1 MSLSVSL
8 ALRQLVRLAWWHA
21 TSLAAKTSFYFCP
34 CNCCNY
40 CCLLLPLQLGR
51 LAKCRSR
58 GLYAAPGETM
68 EWRVKS
74 GQSANLRDRV
84 QPGSQPAR
92 QPVAR
97 KLAHLLQVSLACT
110 LSRRYLG
117 CWLAPQSTH
126 THTHPQTN
134 PHNPHSRPIES
145 KPAARLSLSL
155 SVRLSH
161 CLSVCLLVH
170 LSMS

>member
-34 CNCCNY
+34 CNCCNH

-58 GLYAAPGETM
+58 GLCAAPGETM

-110 LSRRYLG
+110 LSRCYLG

-126 THTHPQTN
+126 THIHK
-134 PHNPHSRPIES
+134 PIPTIPTRDQLNLNRL
-145 KPAARLSLSL
+145 PACLSDC
-155 SVRLSH
+155 LSH
-161 CLSVCLLVH
+161 CLSACPLVH
-170 LSMS
+170 ELSKLFII

>member
-58 GLYAAPGETM
+58 GLCAALGETM

-84 QPGSQPAR
+84 QPGSQLQGSWHTCYKFPWPAHSLGATLG
-92 QPVAR
+92 VG
-97 KLAHLLQVSLACT
+97 LLRSPL
-110 LSRRYLG
+110 
-117 CWLAPQSTH
+117 TH
-126 THTHPQTN
+126 THTHI
-134 PHNPHSRPIES
+134 HNPIPTIPTRDQLNLNRL
-145 KPAARLSLSL
+145 PACLSVSL
-155 SVRLSH
+155 SVGLST
-161 CLSVCLLVH
+161 CP
-170 LSMS
+170 

>member
-58 GLYAAPGETM
+58 GLCAAPGETM

-84 QPGSQPAR
+84 QPGSQAASCKE
-92 QPVAR
+92 VGT
-97 KLAHLLQVSLACT
+97 LATSFLGLHTLSALPWVLAC
-110 LSRRYLG
+110 S
-117 CWLAPQSTH
+117 AVHSH
-126 THTHPQTN
+126 THTQRHI
-134 PHNPHSRPIES
+134 HNPIPTIPTRDQLNLNRL
-145 KPAARLSLSL
+145 PACL
-155 SVRLSH
+155 SVS
-161 CLSVCLLVH
+161 LSVCL
-170 LSMS
+170 STCP

>member
-58 GLYAAPGETM
+58 GLCAALGETM

-84 QPGSQPAR
+84 QPGSQPASCKEVGT
-92 QPVAR
+92 VATSF
-97 KLAHLLQVSLACT
+97 LGLHTLSALPWVLAC
-110 LSRRYLG
+110 S
-117 CWLAPQSTH
+117 AVHSHTH
-126 THTHPQTN
+126 THTSTIQSPQSPLETN
-134 PHNPHSRPIES
+134 
-145 KPAARLSLSL
+145 
-155 SVRLSH
+155 
-161 CLSVCLLVH
+161 
-170 LSMS
+170 

>member
-58 GLYAAPGETM
+58 GLCAAPGETK

-84 QPGSQPAR
+84 QPGSQAAR

-126 THTHPQTN
+126 KHTHTYPQTN

-155 SVRLSH
+155 Y
-161 CLSVCLLVH
+161 VCLLVH